1 MKLIDDNYCF
11 VCGKKN
17 PIGLKLDFS
26 FDGKTITTEFVPQK
40 EHQGYFNIVHGGI
53 ISTLLDEAMVK
64 LAIEMGM
71 PAVTARMDIRLQ
83 DGTFYVLDVN
93 HNADIGPE
101 TSMILGAH
109 KLGYSYGQFASL
121 LVNLAAQRHQ

>member
-1 MKLIDDNYCF
+1 MELIDDNYCF

-26 FDGKTITTEFVPQK
+26 FDGKTIKTDFIPQK

-53 ISTLLDEAMVK
+53 ISTLLDEVMVK

-71 PAVTARMDIRLQ
+71 PSVTAQ
-83 DGTFYVLDVN
+83 DGYTFEKGAERWGKDN
-93 HNADIGPE
+93 SSGRDIKRYEKDPG
-101 TSMILGAH
+101 SVCKGCN
-109 KLGYSYGQFASL
+109 G
-121 LVNLAAQRHQ
+121 R